1 MVADATQLNC
11 TGDVMNNYLRA
22 ALPVAAL
29 IFIAPAANAWNL
41 VNSINA
47 DARQMPGAPA
57 TTVVASGSAGA

>member
-1 MVADATQLNC
+1 
-11 TGDVMNNYLRA
+11 MNNYLRA

-29 IFIAPAANAWNL
+29 IFTVPAANAWNL

-57 TTVVASGSAGA
+57 TTVVGARAGVFSKTVVLIQIFM